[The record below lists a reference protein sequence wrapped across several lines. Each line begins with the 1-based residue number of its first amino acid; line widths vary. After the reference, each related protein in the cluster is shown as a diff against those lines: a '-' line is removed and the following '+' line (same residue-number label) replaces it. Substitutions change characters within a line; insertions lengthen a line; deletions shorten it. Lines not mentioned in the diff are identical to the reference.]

1 VLTVLSGK
9 NLPKLK
15 WIGGELLPLKQV
27 SKSRATYV
35 TGVGTAKLM
44 NLPLERLAR
53 PGRRFAGRIAFTDDN
68 LVANRRDTI

>member
-44 NLPLERLAR
+44 NLPLERLVL
-53 PGRRFAGRIAFTDDN
+53 PGRRFTGRIAFTEDN